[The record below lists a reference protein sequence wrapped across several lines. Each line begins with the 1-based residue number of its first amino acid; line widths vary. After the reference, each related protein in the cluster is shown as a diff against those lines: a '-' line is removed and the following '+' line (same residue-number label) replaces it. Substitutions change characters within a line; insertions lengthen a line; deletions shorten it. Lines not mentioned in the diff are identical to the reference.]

1 MHLSQALFGIPFRML
16 PTLLII
22 PWASTPNSL
31 MRGWKTSLVFS
42 LLSYCQKNII
52 VCIYFKFAK

>member
-1 MHLSQALFGIPFRML
+1 M

-22 PWASTPNSL
+22 PWASTPNFL
-31 MRGWKTSLVFS
+31 MRDWKTSLVFS
-42 LLSYCQKNII
+42 LSSYCQKNIV